1 MAVRPHRMVT
11 AERGM
16 VRVVRTVNCMQPR
29 EEVPQR
35 YPEGRSISEDLG
47 LWRVL
52 HVKSNWEKKVAA
64 HLMSK
69 NISYYLPLRR
79 ARRSAGRFRSS
90 RIIEVPVFK
99 GYVCFA
105 LEEDEQ
111 QLLYGSGLFVRIL
124 PVEDQERFVKE
135 LQAIGRAIETEEDLT
150 LWSGVVP
157 GKRVVIE
164 SGPLKGTEGVV
175 VGSGT
180 KRRLALSVQMF
191 NQSVLVRLDPFTDV
205 HPV

>member
-1 MAVRPHRMVT
+1 
-11 AERGM
+11 
-16 VRVVRTVNCMQPR
+16 MQPR

-35 YPEGRSISEDLG
+35 YPEGRAISEDLG

-69 NISYYLPLRR
+69 KISYYLPLRR
-79 ARRSAGRFRSS
+79 VRKSAGRLHSS
-90 RIIEVPVFK
+90 RIIEVPVFR

-105 LEEDEQ
+105 LEEDDQ

-135 LQAIGRAIETEEDLT
+135 LQAVGKAVETADDLIM
-150 LWSGVVP
+150 WPGVVP
-157 GKRVVIE
+157 GKKVVIE

-175 VGSGT
+175 VGSGS

-191 NQSVLVRLDPFTDV
+191 NQSVLVKLDPFTEV